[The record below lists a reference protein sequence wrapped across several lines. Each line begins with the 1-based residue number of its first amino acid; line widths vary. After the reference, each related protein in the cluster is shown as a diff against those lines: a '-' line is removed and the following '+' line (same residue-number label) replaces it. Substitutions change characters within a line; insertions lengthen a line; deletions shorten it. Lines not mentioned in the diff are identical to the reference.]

1 MAKSELS
8 RWCGG
13 GSLIIN
19 VENFVNFQNIINNDY
34 FVRHMVTDV
43 PPDLFL
49 CWSYRKNFK
58 ANSVHPINFPSDLRS
73 FFLTSLGRF
82 LMKK

>member
-43 PPDLFL
+43 PPDLFHVGRIVKISKL
-49 CWSYRKNFK
+49 IRFIQLIFLRIW
-58 ANSVHPINFPSDLRS
+58 DLI
-73 FFLTSLGRF
+73 FLHHWADS
-82 LMKK
+82 